1 MKLMDILRYKL
12 LRIEHYLRMNLGK
25 DKYGYQ
31 VFALHVISTA
41 AVKCDYLLKQH
52 YNANNVWKVGS
63 YFILIEQGQG

>member
-31 VFALHVISTA
+31 VFALQVENMILNGYRQIFDA
-41 AVKCDYLLKQH
+41 
-52 YNANNVWKVGS
+52 GS
-63 YFILIEQGQG
+63 LVYSRTL